1 MNIEKLL
8 LAILLSLIVLLGVCV
23 IGVLIVVCVTY
34 FISIGQYSGLVAV
47 IAVLTL
53 FGYLVHYFYKNAE

>member
-8 LAILLSLIVLLGVCV
+8 LAILLSLIVLFGVSV

-34 FISIGQYSGLVAV
+34 FISIGQYSGFVIV

-53 FGYLVHYFYKNAE
+53 FVSLVLYFYKNAE